1 MTPSGSLAQLDA
13 RWTGLQ
19 TVTAPDTSHIVRSD
33 SSTADES
40 IGSTA
45 VFNLN
50 MIDRAVERARTLSP
64 AIRPVR
70 VGGKEFYVVFMH
82 PYQVTDLRISTS
94 TGQWLDIQKAA
105 MTGGEIED
113 NPIFDG
119 SLGMYN
125 GTVLHSD
132 YRVTPGVNSS
142 VSTTQVAN
150 VRRAVFAGAQSAMV
164 AYGRDNGPERYTW
177 VEELFDYENE
187 LGVSA
192 GLIWGLKKTVFNS
205 LDFAQLV
212 LASYAAAH

>member
-1 MTPSGSLAQLDA
+1 MTPAGSLAQLDA

-19 TVTAPDTSHIVRSD
+19 TVTAPDTTHILRSD
-33 SSTADES
+33 ASTADES

-50 MIDRAVERARTLSP
+50 MIDRGVERARTLSP

-70 VGGKEFYVVFMH
+70 VGGKEFYVAFLH

-119 SLGMYN
+119 SLGM
-125 GTVLHSD
+125 
-132 YRVTPGVNSS
+132 
-142 VSTTQVAN
+142 
-150 VRRAVFAGAQSAMV
+150 
-164 AYGRDNGPERYTW
+164 
-177 VEELFDYENE
+177 
-187 LGVSA
+187 
-192 GLIWGLKKTVFNS
+192 
-205 LDFAQLV
+205 
-212 LASYAAAH
+212 